1 MPPLNGQREAIL
13 HTVLNGQELELR
25 LPTVADPKEFTPM
38 MKLLAAVMMRAEEEL
53 GWWET
58 QVAWL
63 DEQVGQLKPLI
74 RRQQIRL
81 VAGTEVKP
89 QPPEQGISNP
99 SAPPDPAHISLS
111 DLDLLSNFAV
121 HIDFERDAVAA
132 AIVRKYASTHTVAD
146 MVAKGIA
153 LGVFERESAKR

>member
-1 MPPLNGQREAIL
+1 MPPLNTQREALL
-13 HTVLNGQELELR
+13 HTVLDGQELELR

-38 MKLLAAVMMRAEEEL
+38 MKLLAAVMMRAEEDL
-53 GWWET
+53 GWWEA

-63 DEQVGQLKPLI
+63 DEQVAQLKPLI

-89 QPPEQGISNP
+89 APEQGNSNP
-99 SAPPDPAHISLS
+99 AAPPDPAHITYSDVDMLS
-111 DLDLLSNFAV
+111 QYAIQV
-121 HIDFERDAVAA
+121 DFERDGMAH

-153 LGVFERESAKR
+153 LGVFERESTKK